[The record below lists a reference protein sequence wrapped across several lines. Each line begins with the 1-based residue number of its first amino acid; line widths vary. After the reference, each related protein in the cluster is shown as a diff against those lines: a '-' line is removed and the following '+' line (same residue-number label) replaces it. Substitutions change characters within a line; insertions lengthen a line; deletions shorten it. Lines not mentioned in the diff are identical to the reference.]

1 MQYVM
6 FTKHLTG
13 FSLEEIIAG
22 IQRVGI
28 DGADLC
34 VRPGYPVNPEN
45 CASELPAAAKRFADE
60 GLGIAIITTPG
71 DFTDAGIDY
80 AESLFAACAEAGV
93 PAIKLGYW
101 TWAADPGYW
110 ALLDDCRRKM
120 EGFAKLAAKHGVKAC
135 VHNHS
140 GNTMGLNSCA
150 ARNIVNGLDP
160 QHVGIFT
167 DVGHLSVVGEQVPMA
182 IDIAWDYLQL
192 FALKD
197 LVWEK
202 PIGSLEG
209 TRKLRVV
216 PFGHG
221 MVEWGRF
228 VETLQARGY
237 DGALSF
243 HCEYSG
249 YPPEAVLDQAALDVR
264 FFRDLWA
271 KLAAS

>member
-1 MQYVM
+1 MQSVM
-6 FTKHLTG
+6 FTKHLEG
-13 FSLEEIIAG
+13 FDLEQIIAG

-45 CASELPAAAKRFADE
+45 CRTDLPAAAKRFADE
-60 GLGIAIITTPG
+60 GLGIAIVTTPG
-71 DFTDAGIDY
+71 DFTDASVDY
-80 AESLFAACAEAGV
+80 AEDMFAACGEAGV

-101 TWAADPGYW
+101 NWKEDVGYW
-110 ALLDDCRRKM
+110 KLLDDCRAKM

-150 ARNIVNGLDP
+150 AMNIVKGFDP
-160 QHVGIFT
+160 AHVGIFT
-167 DVGHLSVVGEQVPMA
+167 DVGHLSLVGEQIPMA
-182 IDIAWDYLQL
+182 IDTAWDYIQM

-197 LVWEK
+197 LLWWNEPGK
-202 PIGSLEG
+202 LDAA
-209 TRKLRVV
+209 RKLKVV
-216 PFGHG
+216 PFGYG

-228 VETLQARGY
+228 ISTLQARGY

-243 HCEYSG
+243 HCEYGG
-249 YPPEAVLDQAALDVR
+249 YPPESVLDQATIDVR
-264 FFRDLWA
+264 FFRALWD
-271 KLAAS
+271 KTLKG